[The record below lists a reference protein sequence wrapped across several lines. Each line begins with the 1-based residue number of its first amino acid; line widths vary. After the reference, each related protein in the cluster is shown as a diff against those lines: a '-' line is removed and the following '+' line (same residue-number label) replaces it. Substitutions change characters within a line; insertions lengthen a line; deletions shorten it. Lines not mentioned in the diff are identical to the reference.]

1 MAIRGWLFVYREAI
15 GKLMAA
21 IPNIYARRLKTMR
34 GALKAA
40 VPSIRKDDPTIVMA
54 YGKPRSVAGLEMTS
68 PTGQRRLVCRSDA
81 DSMASRRA
89 V

>member
-15 GKLMAA
+15 EKL
-21 IPNIYARRLKTMR
+21 IPNVYARRLKTMR

-40 VPSIRKDDPTIVMA
+40 VPSRRKDDPTIVTA
-54 YGKPRSVAGLEMTS
+54 YAKPRSVAGLEMTS
-68 PTGQRRLVCRSDA
+68 PTGQRRRVCRSDA